1 MKKIFFICIFCLVN
15 AMMYGQTY
23 TEDNSLI
30 RKALVQYIMDD
41 NGFYHKQEN
50 VNLTSVTG
58 ITDNY
63 AYNKN
68 SHELYVMSDNANIV
82 ITVADNYAK
91 FLKKNKSIPQM
102 KETEISAA
110 IHHVN
115 TLLDEKFSR
124 LNEARKKQIADS
136 VKKAREDSVVRARED
151 SIRLDKLAKTKENYI
166 KNHNWP
172 WVPVNKTSFKCSL
185 CDENIT
191 YKDSLFCIGFRND
204 TLFHVTFEDVALDE
218 THMEVH
224 TLPVPL
230 SLKDNGAFKYHI
242 EVYGDSLLKNRHMM
256 NDPQKFNLYD
266 GVNVLEKIR
275 KKAPYGFFDG
285 WDWGSEFGV
294 VSFNFKYTNTN
305 KNTIKYITVYWKIT
319 NGVKDVRKT
328 GFFKG
333 TGPVEEWE
341 SGSWNWDYSSYF
353 VAGDASYM
361 DITKVIITYMNG
373 SQKVLTG
380 SMIKYN

>member
-1 MKKIFFICIFCLVN
+1 MN

-151 SIRLDKLAKTKENYI
+151 SIRLDKLAKTKE
-166 KNHNWP
+166 KG
-172 WVPVNKTSFKCSL
+172 NK
-185 CDENIT
+185 
-191 YKDSLFCIGFRND
+191 
-204 TLFHVTFEDVALDE
+204 
-218 THMEVH
+218 
-224 TLPVPL
+224 
-230 SLKDNGAFKYHI
+230 
-242 EVYGDSLLKNRHMM
+242 
-256 NDPQKFNLYD
+256 
-266 GVNVLEKIR
+266 
-275 KKAPYGFFDG
+275 
-285 WDWGSEFGV
+285 
-294 VSFNFKYTNTN
+294 
-305 KNTIKYITVYWKIT
+305 
-319 NGVKDVRKT
+319 
-328 GFFKG
+328 
-333 TGPVEEWE
+333 
-341 SGSWNWDYSSYF
+341 
-353 VAGDASYM
+353 
-361 DITKVIITYMNG
+361 
-373 SQKVLTG
+373 
-380 SMIKYN
+380 